1 MADRWMG
8 TPQTVLHVS
17 GRLDGTSV
25 SEARQ
30 RLHTAIAASDGDI
43 VLDITDVEWVDV
55 TALGVLVD
63 GHRRLR
69 SQGRR
74 LVLRGCSPRV
84 RRALAVTRLSRIMA
98 IERGET
104 APSAA

>member
-8 TPQTVLHVS
+8 TPETVLRVE
-17 GRLDGTSV
+17 GRLDATSV

-30 RLHTAIAASDGDI
+30 RLHTAIATTSGTV
-43 VLDITDVEWVDV
+43 VLDVSDVEWLDM
-55 TALGVLVD
+55 TALAVLVD
-63 GHRRLR
+63 AHRRLR
-69 SQGRR
+69 SEGRR
-74 LVLRGCSPRV
+74 LVLRGCSPWV

-98 IERGET
+98 IERGDA